1 MSEDKKMLEAFIVH
15 LNKILEAVNE
25 DNINADTFSKVIST
39 IKEYYKKFNK
49 KEESSEESSSDEKE
63 ESSSEEE
70 DSEKKDKLFEKF
82 IQNAELNIELK
93 KFISNAHLF

>member
-25 DNINADTFSKVIST
+25 DNINADTLSKVIST

-49 KEESSEESSSDEKE
+49 KEESSDEE
-63 ESSSEEE
+63 EEE

-82 IQNAELNIELK
+82 TKKAELNIELK

>member
-1 MSEDKKMLEAFIVH
+1 MSEDKKMLEAFIAH

-25 DNINADTFSKVIST
+25 DNINADTLSKVIST

-49 KEESSEESSSDEKE
+49 KEESSDDE
-63 ESSSEEE
+63 SSEEE
-70 DSEKKDKLFEKF
+70 DESSEKKDELFEKF
-82 IQNAELNIELK
+82 TKNAELNIELK

>member
-25 DNINADTFSKVIST
+25 DNINADTLSKVIST

-49 KEESSEESSSDEKE
+49 KEESSEEDSSSGD
-63 ESSSEEE
+63 ESSEDE

-82 IQNAELNIELK
+82 TKKAELNIELK

>member
-1 MSEDKKMLEAFIVH
+1 MSEDKKMLEAFIAH

-25 DNINADTFSKVIST
+25 DNINADTLSKVIST

-49 KEESSEESSSDEKE
+49 KEESSDE
-63 ESSSEEE
+63 EEE

-82 IQNAELNIELK
+82 TKNAELNIELK

>member
-25 DNINADTFSKVIST
+25 DNINEDTLSKVIST

-49 KEESSEESSSDEKE
+49 KEESSEEDSSSGED
-63 ESSSEEE
+63 E

-82 IQNAELNIELK
+82 TKKAELNIELK

>member
-1 MSEDKKMLEAFIVH
+1 MSEDKKMLEAFIAH

-25 DNINADTFSKVIST
+25 DNINADTLSKVIST

-49 KEESSEESSSDEKE
+49 KEESSDDE
-63 ESSSEEE
+63 SSEEDE

-82 IQNAELNIELK
+82 TKNAELNIELK

>member
-25 DNINADTFSKVIST
+25 DNINADTLSKVIST

-49 KEESSEESSSDEKE
+49 KEESSEED
-63 ESSSEEE
+63 SSSEEEDE

-82 IQNAELNIELK
+82 TKKAELNIELK

>member
-25 DNINADTFSKVIST
+25 DNINADTLSKVIST

-49 KEESSEESSSDEKE
+49 EKE
-63 ESSSEEE
+63 ESSSEEEEDE

-82 IQNAELNIELK
+82 TKKAELNIELK
-93 KFISNAHLF
+93 RFISNAHLF

>member
-1 MSEDKKMLEAFIVH
+1 MSEDKKMLEAFIAH

-25 DNINADTFSKVIST
+25 DNINADTLSKVIST

-49 KEESSEESSSDEKE
+49 KEESSDEEST
-63 ESSSEEE
+63 SEEE

-82 IQNAELNIELK
+82 TKKAELNIELK

>member
-1 MSEDKKMLEAFIVH
+1 MSEDKKMLEAFIAH

-25 DNINADTFSKVIST
+25 DNINADTLSKVIST

-49 KEESSEESSSDEKE
+49 KEESSDDESSEDE
-63 ESSSEEE
+63 S
-70 DSEKKDKLFEKF
+70 SEKKDELFEKF
-82 IQNAELNIELK
+82 TKNAELNIELK

>member
-1 MSEDKKMLEAFIVH
+1 MSEDKKMLEAFIAH

-25 DNINADTFSKVIST
+25 DNINADTLSKVIST

-49 KEESSEESSSDEKE
+49 KEESSDEE
-63 ESSSEEE
+63 SSEEE
-70 DSEKKDKLFEKF
+70 DESSEKKDELFEKF
-82 IQNAELNIELK
+82 TKNAELNIELK

>member
-1 MSEDKKMLEAFIVH
+1 MSEDKKMLEAFITH

-25 DNINADTFSKVIST
+25 DNINEDTLSKVIST

-49 KEESSEESSSDEKE
+49 KEESSEEDSSSGE
-63 ESSSEEE
+63 EEDE

-82 IQNAELNIELK
+82 TKNAELNIELK

>member
-1 MSEDKKMLEAFIVH
+1 MSEDKKMLEAFIAH

-25 DNINADTFSKVIST
+25 DNINEDTLSKVIST

-49 KEESSEESSSDEKE
+49 KEESSEEDSSSGED
-63 ESSSEEE
+63 E

-82 IQNAELNIELK
+82 TKNAELNIELK

>member
-1 MSEDKKMLEAFIVH
+1 MSEDKKMLEAFIAH

-25 DNINADTFSKVIST
+25 DNINADTLSKVIST

-49 KEESSEESSSDEKE
+49 KEESSDEEE
-63 ESSSEEE
+63 EDE

-82 IQNAELNIELK
+82 TKKAELNIELK

>member
-1 MSEDKKMLEAFIVH
+1 MSEDKKMLEAFIAH

-25 DNINADTFSKVIST
+25 DNINADTLSKVIST

-49 KEESSEESSSDEKE
+49 KEESSDEDD
-63 ESSSEEE
+63 E

-82 IQNAELNIELK
+82 TKNAELNIELK

>member
-25 DNINADTFSKVIST
+25 DNINADTLSKVIST

-49 KEESSEESSSDEKE
+49 KEESSDEEST
-63 ESSSEEE
+63 SEEE

-82 IQNAELNIELK
+82 TKKAELNIELK

>member
-1 MSEDKKMLEAFIVH
+1 MSEDKKMLEAFIAH

-25 DNINADTFSKVIST
+25 DNINADTLSKVIST

-49 KEESSEESSSDEKE
+49 KEESSDEESS
-63 ESSSEEE
+63 EE
-70 DSEKKDKLFEKF
+70 DESSEKKDELFEKF
-82 IQNAELNIELK
+82 TKNDELNIELK

>member
-25 DNINADTFSKVIST
+25 DNINADTLSKVIST

-49 KEESSEESSSDEKE
+49 NG
-63 ESSSEEE
+63 ESSSEEDEESEDE
-70 DSEKKDKLFEKF
+70 DSEKNDKLFEKF
-82 IQNAELNIELK
+82 TKKAELNSELK

>member
-1 MSEDKKMLEAFIVH
+1 MSEDKKMLEAFIAH

-25 DNINADTFSKVIST
+25 DNINADTLSKVIST

-49 KEESSEESSSDEKE
+49 KEESSD
-63 ESSSEEE
+63 ESSSEDE

-82 IQNAELNIELK
+82 TKKAELNIELK

>member
-1 MSEDKKMLEAFIVH
+1 MSEDKKMLEAFIAH

-25 DNINADTFSKVIST
+25 DNINADTLSKVIST

-49 KEESSEESSSDEKE
+49 KEESSSEDE
-63 ESSSEEE
+63 SSEEAE

-82 IQNAELNIELK
+82 TKNAELNIELK

>member
-1 MSEDKKMLEAFIVH
+1 MSEDKKMLEAFIAH

-25 DNINADTFSKVIST
+25 DNINADTLSKVIST

-49 KEESSEESSSDEKE
+49 KEESSSDDE
-63 ESSSEEE
+63 SSEEDE

-82 IQNAELNIELK
+82 TKNAELNIELK

>member
-25 DNINADTFSKVIST
+25 DNINADTLSKVIST

-49 KEESSEESSSDEKE
+49 KEESSEEDSSSGE
-63 ESSSEEE
+63 EEDE

-82 IQNAELNIELK
+82 TKKAELNIELK

>member
-1 MSEDKKMLEAFIVH
+1 MSEDKKMLEAFIAH

-25 DNINADTFSKVIST
+25 DNINEDTLSKVIST

-49 KEESSEESSSDEKE
+49 KEESSDEDESSPE
-63 ESSSEEE
+63 EDE

-82 IQNAELNIELK
+82 TKNAELNIELK

>member
-1 MSEDKKMLEAFIVH
+1 MSEDKKMLEAFIAH

-25 DNINADTFSKVIST
+25 DNINADTLSKVIST

-49 KEESSEESSSDEKE
+49 KEESSEE
-63 ESSSEEE
+63 ESSSGDE

-82 IQNAELNIELK
+82 TKNAELNIELK

>member
-1 MSEDKKMLEAFIVH
+1 MSEDKKMLEAFITH
-15 LNKILEAVNE
+15 LNKILEAVNA
-25 DNINADTFSKVIST
+25 DNINEDTLSKVIST

-49 KEESSEESSSDEKE
+49 KEESSEEDSSSGED
-63 ESSSEEE
+63 E

-82 IQNAELNIELK
+82 TKNAELNIELK

>member
-1 MSEDKKMLEAFIVH
+1 MSEDKKMLEAFITH

-25 DNINADTFSKVIST
+25 DNINEDTLSKVIST

-49 KEESSEESSSDEKE
+49 KEESSEEDSSSGED
-63 ESSSEEE
+63 E

-82 IQNAELNIELK
+82 TKKAELNIELK

>member
-1 MSEDKKMLEAFIVH
+1 MSEDKKMLEAFIAH

-25 DNINADTFSKVIST
+25 DNINADTLSKVIST

-49 KEESSEESSSDEKE
+49 KEESSDDE
-63 ESSSEEE
+63 SSEEEDE

-82 IQNAELNIELK
+82 TKKAELNIELK

>member
-1 MSEDKKMLEAFIVH
+1 MSEDKKMLEAFIAH

-25 DNINADTFSKVIST
+25 DNINADTLGKVIST

-49 KEESSEESSSDEKE
+49 KDE
-63 ESSSEEE
+63 ESSSEEEDE

-82 IQNAELNIELK
+82 TRKAELNIELK